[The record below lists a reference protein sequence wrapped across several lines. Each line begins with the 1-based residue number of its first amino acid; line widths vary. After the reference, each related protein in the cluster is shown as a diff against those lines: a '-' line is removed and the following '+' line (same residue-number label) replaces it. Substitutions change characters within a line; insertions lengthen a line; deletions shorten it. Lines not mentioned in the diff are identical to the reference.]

1 MALVSKS
8 IPNFINGISQQP
20 PSLRLAS
27 QGEAQENGYSDIVEG
42 LKKRPPTKFKRKL
55 NTGSPASSTYLTAT
69 ELATAHIHTYKR
81 SNTEQFT
88 VILVPATPKLYVYDI
103 EGRLRYE
110 SGVASWDV
118 AGSQI
123 ATNSDTATLSA
134 YFGTSLNNQQVTAT
148 SVADYTFYVNKEK
161 AVAKSSEIFPNARP
175 NEALVY
181 LKQANYSRRYEVTIQ
196 PKSTPTTA
204 FSALGHVETT
214 ANSTTESAL
223 RTDAIIKNIREG
235 IGNTADSGEVH
246 RFPARTSF
254 AIGSAVNEYE
264 VATAVG
270 VNYATDPAN
279 IQVRVGGTLIPNS
292 DFSINTSVSPPV
304 LTVDNSYSDFSFSD
318 LTYQMPEVGVF
329 VTDFVDGGTSF
340 VVAPNTEAS
349 FFIISNTSADFD
361 INVSDDSGG
370 TDLRA
375 FKGTARSFTD
385 LPNQCLDGFHLGV
398 IGDNQKKEDNFY
410 VKFSGDFGQGV
421 WKETVQAGIQNKF
434 DLSTMPH
441 TLIQNANESFSF
453 TTGAWDERKAGDDDT
468 NPFPSFVG
476 GKINDVFFH
485 RNRLGFLS
493 DENVIFSEA
502 NGYFN
507 FFRTTVRSLLD
518 SAPID
523 VAVSQNEVS
532 ILKAAIPFQE
542 QLLLFSEINQ
552 FTLSADQLLTPAEVS
567 IDTST
572 NFECDLT
579 TTPVG
584 AGNSVFFAVQNGT
597 FSGMR
602 EYYTTG
608 DTEVKDA
615 NLITAHIPNYLAG
628 SVKQMIA
635 STNENLL
642 LVRTTTD
649 VKELYVYKW
658 YENETERLQSS
669 WSKWKFDANIA
680 HVAFNNEEIFI
691 VFEDGRFENMT
702 LSLDPELLNIY
713 PMHLDHQQKFTSGAP
728 SMGYTDSNL
737 VYYNSKGEPVTS
749 STVGTST
756 TPVYGG
762 IPYTFKYQLSEQVFK
777 PEQGDASD
785 IARFQL
791 RTISF
796 TYNDTGTF
804 TVTQTNGRRDP
815 TSAVFT
821 GRLLGDLDNVL
832 DQSAVDTSG
841 NFKVGVQSQ
850 AKEAAIE
857 ITNDSPLPSVFQK
870 AEWEGFVVLR
880 SQRI

>member
-69 ELATAHIHTYKR
+69 ELSTAHIHTYKR
-81 SNTEQFT
+81 SATEQFT

-110 SGVASWDV
+110 SGVASWS
-118 AGSQI
+118 ATGSQI
-123 ATNSDTATLSA
+123 ATNSDAATLSA

-161 AVAKSSEIFPNARP
+161 VVTRDETSPDNVRP
-175 NEALVY
+175 HEGMFYMKQMNYGKTYRSKILNMSDTIIVNGY
-181 LKQANYSRRYEVTIQ
+181 LATKNGVSGDTGE
-196 PKSTPTTA
+196 
-204 FSALGHVETT
+204 HVEGLKTGAYFT
-214 ANSTTESAL
+214 YLLETGGTPPSSGSTEFYNPSHDQWTNSELSNANL
-223 RTDAIIKNIREG
+223 IVKR
-235 IGNTADSGEVH
+235 DS
-246 RFPARTSF
+246 
-254 AIGSAVNEYE
+254 
-264 VATAVG
+264 
-270 VNYATDPAN
+270 TDPFVVIESSTSN
-279 IQVRVGGTLIPNS
+279 HSGFKVTGSDDNGGNDLFAFKDTVASFTTLPK
-292 DFSINTSVSPPV
+292 FC
-304 LTVDNSYSDFSFSD
+304 
-318 LTYQMPEVGVF
+318 
-329 VTDFVDGGTSF
+329 VDG
-340 VVAPNTEAS
+340 
-349 FFIISNTSADFD
+349 
-361 INVSDDSGG
+361 
-370 TDLRA
+370 
-375 FKGTARSFTD
+375 FTV
-385 LPNQCLDGFHLGV
+385 QV
-398 IGDNQKKEDNFY
+398 TGDNQKKEDNFF
-410 VKFSGDFGQGV
+410 VKYSGSN
-421 WKETVQAGIQNKF
+421 TAGFWQECPAPSRPNDNQYHAF
-434 DLSTMPH
+434 TTSTMPH

-468 NPFPSFVG
+468 NAFPSFVG

-502 NGYFN
+502 NGFFN
-507 FFRTTVRSLLD
+507 FFRTTVRALLD

-532 ILKAAIPFQE
+532 ILKAAVPFQE

-552 FTLSADQLLTPAEVS
+552 FTLSSDQLLTPAEVS

-579 TTPVG
+579 AKPVG
-584 AGNSVFFAVQNGT
+584 AGNSIFFSVRNGT

-608 DTEVKDA
+608 NTEVKDA
-615 NLITAHIPNYLAG
+615 NLITAHVPNYLAG
-628 SVKQMIA
+628 NVKQMIA

-649 VKELYVYKW
+649 AKELYVYKW
-658 YENETERLQSS
+658 YENERERLQSS
-669 WSKWKFDANIA
+669 WSKWKFDVNIA

-691 VFEDGRFENMT
+691 IFEDGRFENMT
-702 LSLDPELLNIY
+702 LTLDAQLLNTY
-713 PMHLDHQQKFTSGAP
+713 PIHLDHQQKFTSGAA
-728 SMGYTDSNL
+728 SMGYTDSKL
-737 VYYNSKGEPVTS
+737 VYFNSNGEEVTATTAGTS
-749 STVGTST
+749 SV
-756 TPVYGG
+756 PVYAG
-762 IPYTFKYQLSEQVFK
+762 IPYTFKYQVSEQVYK
-777 PEQGDASD
+777 TTEGDASD

-791 RTISF
+791 RNMSF

-815 TSAVFT
+815 VTAVFT
-821 GRLLGDLDNVL
+821 GRLLGSLNNQL
-832 DQSAVDTSG
+832 GQAAVDNLG
-841 NFKVGVQSQ
+841 NFKVSVQSQ
-850 AKEAAIE
+850 ASEAKIE
-857 ITNDSPLPSVFQK
+857 ITNASPLPSVFQK
-870 AEWEGFVVLR
+870 AEYEGFVKLR
-880 SQRI
+880 STRI

>member
-20 PSLRLAS
+20 PSLRLDS
-27 QGEAQENGYSDIVEG
+27 QGEVQENGYSDIVEG

-55 NTGSPASSTYLTAT
+55 NTGSPTSNTYLTAT
-69 ELATAHIHTYKR
+69 ELSTAHIHTYKR
-81 SNTEQFT
+81 SATEQFT

-110 SGVASWDV
+110 SGVRSWNANGDELS
-118 AGSQI
+118 AN
-123 ATNSDTATLSA
+123 TDTTALSA

-161 AVAKSSEIFPNARP
+161 VVARDETSPDNVRPFEGLFYCKS
-175 NEALVY
+175 
-181 LKQANYSRRYEVTIQ
+181 ANYSRSFKASVTDTSDVDVTNLVGFL
-196 PKSTPTTA
+196 KTKDGS
-204 FSALGHVETT
+204 SA
-214 ANSTTESAL
+214 TEADTL
-223 RTDAIIKNIREG
+223 RTGGIINYLSG
-235 IGNTADSGEVH
+235 IWIGEAAFYTTPKQYMGVSQFNNTNVTAWPSGYLRYAKYGLPFFSV
-246 RFPARTSF
+246 S
-254 AIGSAVNEYE
+254 
-264 VATAVG
+264 
-270 VNYATDPAN
+270 NYSTDFKISATD
-279 IQVRVGGTLIPNS
+279 
-292 DFSINTSVSPPV
+292 D
-304 LTVDNSYSDFSFSD
+304 
-318 LTYQMPEVGVF
+318 
-329 VTDFVDGGTSF
+329 DGGTNLF
-340 VVAPNTEAS
+340 AHKDTVAS
-349 FFIISNTSADFD
+349 FTTLPKFAQQDFT
-361 INVSDDSGG
+361 IQV
-370 TDLRA
+370 
-375 FKGTARSFTD
+375 
-385 LPNQCLDGFHLGV
+385 V
-398 IGDNQKKEDNFY
+398 GDNQKKEDNFY
-410 VKFSGDFGQGV
+410 VKYIGSD
-421 WKETVQAGIQNKF
+421 TAGSWTECPAPSRPNASQYHSF
-434 DLSTMPH
+434 TSSTMPH
-441 TLIQNANESFSF
+441 TLVQNGDESFSF
-453 TTGAWDERKAGDDDT
+453 TTGAWDDRKAGDDDT

-532 ILKAAIPFQE
+532 ILKAAVPFQE

-579 TTPVG
+579 AKPVG
-584 AGNSVFFAVQNGT
+584 AGNSVFFSVQNGT

-615 NLITAHIPNYLAG
+615 NLITAHVPNYLAG
-628 SVKQMIA
+628 SVKQMVA

-642 LVRTTTD
+642 LARTTTD
-649 VKELYVYKW
+649 AKELYVYKW

-691 VFEDGRFENMT
+691 IFEDGRFESMT
-702 LSLDPELLNIY
+702 LTLDAQLLNTY
-713 PMHLDHQQKFTSGAP
+713 PIHLDHLQKFTSGAP

-737 VYYNSKGEPVTS
+737 VYFNSNGEEVTA
-749 STVGTST
+749 TTAGTFSV
-756 TPVYGG
+756 PVYGG
-762 IPYTFKYQLSEQVFK
+762 IPYTFKYQVSEQVFK
-777 PEQGDASD
+777 PAQGDASD

-791 RTISF
+791 RNMSF

-815 TSAVFT
+815 VSAVFT
-821 GRLLGDLDNVL
+821 GRLLGSLNNQL
-832 DQSAVDTSG
+832 GQAAVDNLG
-841 NFKVGVQSQ
+841 NFKVSVQSQ
-850 AKEAAIE
+850 ASEAKIE
-857 ITNDSPLPSVFQK
+857 ITNASPLPSVFQK
-870 AEWEGFVVLR
+870 AEYEGFVSLR
-880 SQRI
+880 STRI

>member
-81 SNTEQFT
+81 SAIEQFT

-110 SGVASWDV
+110 SGVASWS
-118 AGSQI
+118 ATGSQI

-161 AVAKSSEIFPNARP
+161 VITRDETSPDNVRPFEGIF
-175 NEALVY
+175 Y
-181 LKQANYSRRYEVTIQ
+181 LKQADYGKVYKCKVNNTSNVLVFSGNYESLSVDGENG
-196 PKSTPTTA
+196 KTPTEEYESLKTGVIMNVISGKDTSENVSLSSSSMT
-204 FSALGHVETT
+204 FPSGYVRDGH
-214 ANSTTESAL
+214 
-223 RTDAIIKNIREG
+223 TDAPFFTI
-235 IGNTADSGEVH
+235 S
-246 RFPARTSF
+246 
-254 AIGSAVNEYE
+254 
-264 VATAVG
+264 
-270 VNYATDPAN
+270 
-279 IQVRVGGTLIPNS
+279 NS
-292 DFSINTSVSPPV
+292 S
-304 LTVDNSYSDFSFSD
+304 
-318 LTYQMPEVGVF
+318 
-329 VTDFVDGGTSF
+329 TDFNLIANDDEGGTSLF
-340 VVAPNTEAS
+340 AHKDSVSNFTSLPKYCQS
-349 FFIISNTSADFD
+349 GFIIQVN
-361 INVSDDSGG
+361 
-370 TDLRA
+370 
-375 FKGTARSFTD
+375 
-385 LPNQCLDGFHLGV
+385 
-398 IGDNQKKEDNFY
+398 GDNQKKEDDFY
-410 VKFSGDFGQGV
+410 VKYSGSESSGS
-421 WKETVQAGIQNKF
+421 WKECPAPSRPNDSQYHSFTT
-434 DLSTMPH
+434 STMPH
-441 TLIQNANESFSF
+441 TLVQNANESFSF
-453 TTGAWDERKAGDDDT
+453 TTGVWDERKAGDDDT

-485 RNRLGFLS
+485 RNRLGLLS

-502 NGYFN
+502 NGFFN
-507 FFRTTVRSLLD
+507 FFRTTARSLLD

-532 ILKAAIPFQE
+532 ILKAAVPFQE

-552 FTLSADQLLTPAEVS
+552 FTLSSDQLLTPAEVS

-579 TTPVG
+579 AKPVG
-584 AGNSVFFAVQNGT
+584 AGNSVFFSVQNGT

-615 NLITAHIPNYLAG
+615 NLITAHVPNYLAG

-649 VKELYVYKW
+649 AKELYVYKW

-691 VFEDGRFENMT
+691 IFEDGRFENMT
-702 LSLDPELLNIY
+702 LTLDAQLLNIY

-728 SMGYTDSNL
+728 SMDYTDSAL
-737 VYYNSKGEPVTS
+737 VYYNSKGEQVTAT
-749 STVGTST
+749 TVGTSSV
-756 TPVYGG
+756 PVYGG

-777 PEQGDASD
+777 PAQGDASD

-821 GRLLGDLDNVL
+821 GRLLGDLDNLL

-850 AKEAAIE
+850 AKEAKIE
-857 ITNDSPLPSVFQK
+857 ITNASPLPSVFQK
-870 AEWEGFVVLR
+870 AEWEGFVKLR
-880 SQRI
+880 STRI

>member
-27 QGEAQENGYSDIVEG
+27 QGEVQENGYSDIVEG

-69 ELATAHIHTYKR
+69 ELSTAHIHTYKR
-81 SNTEQFT
+81 SATEQFT

-110 SGVASWDV
+110 SGVASWNA

-161 AVAKSSEIFPNARP
+161 VVAKDQTSPSNSRP
-175 NEALVY
+175 FEGMFY
-181 LKQANYSRRYEVTIQ
+181 LKQADYARRYFCTLLSGNPATGDVPQGIGTYTSNDGSGSDDAESLQTGYIMGIISGTTGSGSAGTNKTRMGTNISGTQTAPPTGFTRKGGVTFPYFIM
-196 PKSTPTTA
+196 
-204 FSALGHVETT
+204 E
-214 ANSTTESAL
+214 NST
-223 RTDAIIKNIREG
+223 D
-235 IGNTADSGEVH
+235 
-246 RFPARTSF
+246 
-254 AIGSAVNEYE
+254 
-264 VATAVG
+264 
-270 VNYATDPAN
+270 
-279 IQVRVGGTLIPNS
+279 
-292 DFSINTSVSPPV
+292 DFSMV
-304 LTVDNSYSDFSFSD
+304 
-318 LTYQMPEVGVF
+318 
-329 VTDFVDGGTSF
+329 
-340 VVAPNTEAS
+340 
-349 FFIISNTSADFD
+349 
-361 INVSDDSGG
+361 VSDDDGG
-370 TDLRA
+370 RNLFAHKD
-375 FKGTARSFTD
+375 TAAAFTD
-385 LPNQCLDGFHLGV
+385 LPKNATPDFTIQV
-398 IGDNQKKEDNFY
+398 VGDNQKKEDNFY
-410 VKFSGDFGQGV
+410 VKYSGFLSSGNWQECPAPSRPNAAV
-421 WKETVQAGIQNKF
+421 YHSF

-441 TLIQNANESFSF
+441 TLLQNADESFSF

-507 FFRTTVRSLLD
+507 FFRTTVRALLD

-532 ILKAAIPFQE
+532 ILKAAVPFQE

-572 NFECDLT
+572 NFECDLRT
-579 TTPVG
+579 SPVG

-597 FSGMR
+597 FSGIR

-615 NLITAHIPNYLAG
+615 NLITAHVPNYLAG
-628 SVKQMIA
+628 NVKQMIA

-642 LVRTTTD
+642 LIRTTTD
-649 VKELYVYKW
+649 AKELYVYKW

-669 WSKWKFDANIA
+669 WSKWKFDSNIA

-691 VFEDGRFENMT
+691 IFEDGRFENMT
-702 LSLDPELLNIY
+702 LTLDAQLLSIY
-713 PMHLDHQQKFTSGAP
+713 PIHLDHQQKFTSGAP
-728 SMGYTDSNL
+728 SMGYTDNNL
-737 VYYNSKGEPVTS
+737 VYYNSKGEQVTATTAGTS
-749 STVGTST
+749 SL
-756 TPVYGG
+756 PVYAG

-777 PEQGDASD
+777 PAQGDASD

-791 RTISF
+791 RAISF

-815 TSAVFT
+815 TSEVFT

-850 AKEAAIE
+850 AKEAKIE
-857 ITNDSPLPSVFQK
+857 ITNASPLPSVFQK

-880 SQRI
+880 SKRI

>member
-27 QGEAQENGYSDIVEG
+27 QGEVQENGYSDIVEG

-55 NTGSPASSTYLTAT
+55 NTGSPTSNTYLTAT
-69 ELATAHIHTYKR
+69 ELSTAHIHTYKR
-81 SNTEQFT
+81 SATEQFT

-110 SGVASWDV
+110 SGVASWG
-118 AGSQI
+118 ATGSQI
-123 ATNSDTATLSA
+123 ATNSDAATLSA

-161 AVAKSSEIFPNARP
+161 VVARDETSPDNVRP
-175 NEALVY
+175 HEALFY
-181 LKQANYSRRYEVTIQ
+181 MKQMNYSKTYSFKLNLAAASPNNAVIGRAATRDGGGDDAFQEATGLKTSEYFRVTVDGQ
-196 PKSTPTTA
+196 AVKSNQYLSSGGATYVG
-204 FSALGHVETT
+204 SGDD
-214 ANSTTESAL
+214 ANSVVSIATQTSILSANSVTTE
-223 RTDAIIKNIREG
+223 RD
-235 IGNTADSGEVH
+235 
-246 RFPARTSF
+246 
-254 AIGSAVNEYE
+254 
-264 VATAVG
+264 
-270 VNYATDPAN
+270 ATDP
-279 IQVRVGGTLIPNS
+279 
-292 DFSINTSVSPPV
+292 
-304 LTVDNSYSDFSFSD
+304 
-318 LTYQMPEVGVF
+318 
-329 VTDFVDGGTSF
+329 F
-340 VVAPNTEAS
+340 VVFKTTT
-349 FFIISNTSADFD
+349 TSADDFT
-361 INVSDDSGG
+361 ISVSDENGG
-370 TDLRA
+370 NDFFA
-375 FKGTARSFTD
+375 FKDTVPTFTS
-385 LPNQCLDGFHLGV
+385 LPKYCVSGFTIQV

-410 VKFSGDFGQGV
+410 VKYEGDNTAGR
-421 WKETVQAGIQNKF
+421 WKECPAPSRPNASQYHSFTT
-434 DLSTMPH
+434 STMPH
-441 TLIQNANESFSF
+441 TLVQNSDESFSF
-453 TTGAWDERKAGDDDT
+453 TTGAWDDRKAGDDDT
-468 NPFPSFVG
+468 NPFPSFTG

-532 ILKAAIPFQE
+532 ILQAAVPFQE

-552 FTLSADQLLTPAEVS
+552 FTLSADQLLTPAGVS

-579 TTPVG
+579 AKPVG
-584 AGNSVFFAVQNGT
+584 AGNSVFFSVQNGT

-615 NLITAHIPNYLAG
+615 NLITAHVPNYLAG
-628 SVKQMIA
+628 SVKQMVA

-642 LVRTTTD
+642 LARTTTD
-649 VKELYVYKW
+649 AKELYVYKW

-691 VFEDGRFENMT
+691 IFEDGRFESMT
-702 LSLDPELLNIY
+702 LTLDAQLLNTY
-713 PMHLDHQQKFTSGAP
+713 PIHLDHLQKFTSGAP

-737 VYYNSKGEPVTS
+737 VYFNSNGEEVTATTAGTS
-749 STVGTST
+749 SV
-756 TPVYGG
+756 PVYGG
-762 IPYTFKYQLSEQVFK
+762 IPYTFKYQVSEQVFK
-777 PEQGDASD
+777 PAQGDASD

-791 RTISF
+791 RNMSF

-815 TSAVFT
+815 VSAVFT
-821 GRLLGDLDNVL
+821 GRLLGSLNNQL
-832 DQSAVDTSG
+832 GQAAVDNLG
-841 NFKVGVQSQ
+841 NFKVSVQSQ
-850 AKEAAIE
+850 ASEAKIE
-857 ITNDSPLPSVFQK
+857 ITNASPLPSVFQK
-870 AEWEGFVVLR
+870 AEYEGFVSLR
-880 SQRI
+880 STRI

>member
-27 QGEAQENGYSDIVEG
+27 QGEVQENGYSDIVEG

-81 SNTEQFT
+81 SATEQFT

-103 EGRLRYE
+103 EGNLRYE
-110 SGVASWDV
+110 SGVASWS
-118 AGSQI
+118 ATGSQI
-123 ATNSDTATLSA
+123 ATNSDAATLSA

-161 AVAKSSEIFPNARP
+161 VVTRNETSPSNSRNFEGLFYLKKSDYAKKYLCQIDSETAGFWLTLNGGASTDATGLKTGVIMDKISGRQSGTSGSSSAQTMDLGGCTRLGSSSQPFFTVSRSTDFTMRVVDESGGSSLFAHKDAVATFTELPKFCSTGF
-175 NEALVY
+175 
-181 LKQANYSRRYEVTIQ
+181 TIQ
-196 PKSTPTTA
+196 
-204 FSALGHVETT
+204 
-214 ANSTTESAL
+214 
-223 RTDAIIKNIREG
+223 
-235 IGNTADSGEVH
+235 
-246 RFPARTSF
+246 
-254 AIGSAVNEYE
+254 VN
-264 VATAVG
+264 
-270 VNYATDPAN
+270 
-279 IQVRVGGTLIPNS
+279 
-292 DFSINTSVSPPV
+292 
-304 LTVDNSYSDFSFSD
+304 
-318 LTYQMPEVGVF
+318 
-329 VTDFVDGGTSF
+329 
-340 VVAPNTEAS
+340 
-349 FFIISNTSADFD
+349 
-361 INVSDDSGG
+361 
-370 TDLRA
+370 
-375 FKGTARSFTD
+375 
-385 LPNQCLDGFHLGV
+385 
-398 IGDNQKKEDNFY
+398 GDNQKKEDDFY
-410 VKFSGDFGQGV
+410 VKFAGDESSGT
-421 WKETVQAGIQNKF
+421 WKECEAPSRPNAPVYHSFTN
-434 DLSTMPH
+434 STMPH
-441 TLIQNANESFSF
+441 TLVQNADESFSF
-453 TTGAWDERKAGDDDT
+453 TTGSWDDRKCGDDAT

-493 DENVIFSEA
+493 DENVIFSES

-532 ILKAAIPFQE
+532 ILKAAVPFQE

-579 TTPVG
+579 AKPVG
-584 AGNSVFFAVQNGT
+584 AGNSVFFSVQNGT

-649 VKELYVYKW
+649 KKELYVYKW

-702 LSLDPELLNIY
+702 LTLDAQLLNIY
-713 PMHLDHQQKFTSGAP
+713 PIHLDHLQKFTSGAP

-737 VYYNSKGEPVTS
+737 VYYNSLGEQVTATTAGTS
-749 STVGTST
+749 SV
-756 TPVYGG
+756 PVYGG

-777 PEQGDASD
+777 PAQGDASD

-821 GRLLGDLDNVL
+821 GRLLGDLDNLL

-850 AKEAAIE
+850 AKEAKIE
-857 ITNDSPLPSVFQK
+857 ITNASPLPSVFQK
-870 AEWEGFVVLR
+870 AEWEGFVQLR
-880 SQRI
+880 STRI

>member
-27 QGEAQENGYSDIVEG
+27 QGEVQENGYSDIVEG

-55 NTGSPASSTYLTAT
+55 NTGSPASSTYLTST
-69 ELATAHIHTYKR
+69 ELSTAHIHTYKR
-81 SNTEQFT
+81 SATEQFT

-110 SGVASWDV
+110 SGVASWNA

-161 AVAKSSEIFPNARP
+161 VVARDESSPDNVRP
-175 NEALVY
+175 HEGLFY
-181 LKQANYSRRYEVTIQ
+181 LKQSNYSRKYRCTVTTPNDVTLSNLDGFWVTKAAASAGDADTLRTGNIMNTISGAADYSGFAQ
-196 PKSTPTTA
+196 ATTGFDAMGTGSFPTT
-204 FSALGHVETT
+204 LPTGYVRET
-214 ANSTTESAL
+214 STQL
-223 RTDAIIKNIREG
+223 
-235 IGNTADSGEVH
+235 
-246 RFPARTSF
+246 P
-254 AIGSAVNEYE
+254 
-264 VATAVG
+264 
-270 VNYATDPAN
+270 
-279 IQVRVGGTLIPNS
+279 
-292 DFSINTSVSPPV
+292 
-304 LTVDNSYSDFSFSD
+304 
-318 LTYQMPEVGVF
+318 
-329 VTDFVDGGTSF
+329 
-340 VVAPNTEAS
+340 
-349 FFIISNTSADFD
+349 FFIISNNSTDFKL
-361 INVSDDSGG
+361 IARDDAGG
-370 TDLRA
+370 NDLFSHKDTVA
-375 FKGTARSFTD
+375 TFTT
-385 LPNQCLDGFHLGV
+385 LPKYCRENFTIQV

-410 VKFSGDFGQGV
+410 VKYVGSDTAGSWTECPAPSRPNAPQYHSF
-421 WKETVQAGIQNKF
+421 TV
-434 DLSTMPH
+434 STMPH
-441 TLIQNANESFSF
+441 TLVQNANESFSF
-453 TTGAWDERKAGDDDT
+453 TTGAWDDRKAGDDDT

-493 DENVIFSEA
+493 DENVIFSES

-532 ILKAAIPFQE
+532 ILQAAVPFQE

-552 FTLSADQLLTPAEVS
+552 FTLSSDQLLTPAEVS

-579 TTPVG
+579 AKPVG
-584 AGNSVFFAVQNGT
+584 AGNSVFFSVQNGT
-597 FSGMR
+597 YSGMR

-642 LVRTTTD
+642 LVRTSTD
-649 VKELYVYKW
+649 AKELYVYKW

-691 VFEDGRFENMT
+691 IFEDGRFENMT
-702 LSLDPELLNIY
+702 LTLDAQLLNIY
-713 PMHLDHQQKFTSGAP
+713 PIHLDHQQKFTSGAP

-737 VYYNSKGEPVTS
+737 VYYNSKGEQVTATTAGTS
-749 STVGTST
+749 SI
-756 TPVYGG
+756 PVYGG

-777 PEQGDASD
+777 PAQGDASD

-821 GRLLGDLDNVL
+821 GRLLGDLANLL

-850 AKEAAIE
+850 AKESKIE
-857 ITNDSPLPSVFQK
+857 ITNASPLPSVFQK

-880 SQRI
+880 STRI

>member
-20 PSLRLAS
+20 PSLRLTS
-27 QGEAQENGYSDIVEG
+27 QGEVQENGYSDIVEG

-55 NTGSPASSTYLTAT
+55 NTGSPASNTYLTST
-69 ELATAHIHTYKR
+69 ELSTAHIHTYKR
-81 SNTEQFT
+81 SATEQFT

-110 SGVASWDV
+110 SGVASWNA

-123 ATNSDTATLSA
+123 ATNSDAATLSA

-148 SVADYTFYVNKEK
+148 SVADFTFYVNKEK
-161 AVAKSSEIFPNARP
+161 VVARDETSPDNVRPFEGIF
-175 NEALVY
+175 Y
-181 LKQANYSRRYEVTIQ
+181 LK
-196 PKSTPTTA
+196 KSDYGRTYRCKV
-204 FSALGHVETT
+204 L
-214 ANSTTESAL
+214 NSTT
-223 RTDAIIKNIREG
+223 
-235 IGNTADSGEVH
+235 
-246 RFPARTSF
+246 
-254 AIGSAVNEYE
+254 SAVLFSGFYETLVADGSNDTEYKSLKTGIIMD
-264 VATAVG
+264 VMSGKDTSD
-270 VNYATDPAN
+270 DPSAN
-279 IQVRVGGTLIPNS
+279 SGTMAFPSGYTRGGFNRAPFFTVSNSTTNFKIQVS
-292 DFSINTSVSPPV
+292 D
-304 LTVDNSYSDFSFSD
+304 D
-318 LTYQMPEVGVF
+318 E
-329 VTDFVDGGTSF
+329 GGTSLF
-340 VVAPNTEAS
+340 AHKDSVATFTELPK
-349 FFIISNTSADFD
+349 FCTNGLIIQVN
-361 INVSDDSGG
+361 
-370 TDLRA
+370 
-375 FKGTARSFTD
+375 
-385 LPNQCLDGFHLGV
+385 
-398 IGDNQKKEDNFY
+398 GDNQKKEDDFY
-410 VKFSGDFGQGV
+410 VKYTGDESNGA
-421 WKETVQAGIQNKF
+421 WKECEAPSRPNDSHYHSFIT
-434 DLSTMPH
+434 STMPH
-441 TLIQNANESFSF
+441 TLLQNADESFSF
-453 TTGAWDERKAGDDDT
+453 TTGTWDTRKCGDDDT

-507 FFRTTVRSLLD
+507 LFRTTVRSLLD

-532 ILKAAIPFQE
+532 ILKAAVPFQE

-579 TTPVG
+579 TKPVG
-584 AGNSVFFAVQNGT
+584 AGNSVFFSVQNGT

-615 NLITAHIPNYLAG
+615 NLITAHVPNYLAG

-649 VKELYVYKW
+649 AKELYVYKW

-669 WSKWKFDANIA
+669 WSKWKFDANLA
-680 HVAFNNEEIFI
+680 HVTFNNEEIFI
-691 VFEDGRFENMT
+691 IFEDGRFESMT
-702 LSLDPELLNIY
+702 LTLDTQLLNAY
-713 PMHLDHQQKFTSGAP
+713 PMHLDHQQKFVSNTP

-737 VYYNSKGEPVTS
+737 VYYNSKGEQVTATTPAS
-749 STVGTST
+749 SAI
-756 TPVYGG
+756 PVYGG

-777 PEQGDASD
+777 PAEGDASD

-791 RTISF
+791 RNMSF

-804 TVTQTNGRRDP
+804 TVTQTNGSRDA

-821 GRLLGDLDNVL
+821 GRLLGHSDNVL

-850 AKEAAIE
+850 AKEAKIE
-857 ITNDSPLPSVFQK
+857 ITNASPLPSVFQK
-870 AEWEGFVVLR
+870 AEWEGFVKLR
-880 SQRI
+880 STRI

>member
-27 QGEAQENGYSDIVEG
+27 QGEVQENGYSDIVEG

-69 ELATAHIHTYKR
+69 ELSTAHIHTYKR
-81 SNTEQFT
+81 SATEQFT

-110 SGVASWDV
+110 SGVRSWNANGDELP
-118 AGSQI
+118 
-123 ATNSDTATLSA
+123 TNSDAATLSA

-161 AVAKSSEIFPNARP
+161 VVTRDETSPDNVRP
-175 NEALVY
+175 HEALFY
-181 LKQANYSRRYEVTIQ
+181 MKQMNYSKTYSFELNLAAASPNDGVIGRAATKDGGGDDGYQEAMGLKTAEYFRVTVDGQ
-196 PKSTPTTA
+196 AVKAQQYLTSGNTTYVG
-204 FSALGHVETT
+204 SGTD
-214 ANSTTESAL
+214 ANSVSSISSQTSILAANNVTTQ
-223 RTDAIIKNIREG
+223 RN
-235 IGNTADSGEVH
+235 N
-246 RFPARTSF
+246 
-254 AIGSAVNEYE
+254 N
-264 VATAVG
+264 
-270 VNYATDPAN
+270 DP
-279 IQVRVGGTLIPNS
+279 
-292 DFSINTSVSPPV
+292 
-304 LTVDNSYSDFSFSD
+304 
-318 LTYQMPEVGVF
+318 
-329 VTDFVDGGTSF
+329 F
-340 VVAPNTEAS
+340 VVFKTTT
-349 FFIISNTSADFD
+349 TSANNFT
-361 INVSDDSGG
+361 ISVSDDNGGNDFFGFKDTVPTFTSLPKYCVSG
-370 TDLRA
+370 
-375 FKGTARSFTD
+375 FTI
-385 LPNQCLDGFHLGV
+385 QV

-410 VKFSGDFGQGV
+410 VKYQGDN
-421 WKETVQAGIQNKF
+421 TAGTWRECPAPSRPNSNQYHSF
-434 DLSTMPH
+434 TTSTMPH

-453 TTGAWDERKAGDDDT
+453 TTGAWDDRKAGDDDT

-493 DENVIFSEA
+493 DENVIFSES

-532 ILKAAIPFQE
+532 ILQSAVPFQE

-552 FTLSADQLLTPAEVS
+552 FTLSSDQLLTPAEVS

-579 TTPVG
+579 AKPVG
-584 AGNSVFFAVQNGT
+584 AGNSVFFSVQNGT
-597 FSGMR
+597 YSGMR

-615 NLITAHIPNYLAG
+615 NLITAHVPNYLAG
-628 SVKQMIA
+628 NVEQMIA

-649 VKELYVYKW
+649 KKELYVYKW

-702 LSLDPELLNIY
+702 LTLDAQLLNTY
-713 PMHLDHQQKFTSGAP
+713 PIHLDHQQKFTSGAP
-728 SMGYTDSNL
+728 SMDYTDSNL
-737 VYYNSKGEPVTS
+737 VYYNSKGEQVTATTAGTS
-749 STVGTST
+749 SV
-756 TPVYGG
+756 PVYGG

-777 PEQGDASD
+777 PAQGDASD

-791 RTISF
+791 RNISF

-821 GRLLGDLDNVL
+821 GRLLGSLSNQLGQAAIDPL
-832 DQSAVDTSG
+832 G
-841 NFKVGVQSQ
+841 NFKVSVQSQ
-850 AKEAAIE
+850 ASEAKIE
-857 ITNDSPLPSVFQK
+857 ITNATPLPSVFQK

-880 SQRI
+880 STRI